1 MAGDNI
7 RAARSFVTVTFD
19 GTWPDPDSPAVF
31 EHFLVHGPAPE
42 ISRPPEDAL
51 RLDEGRA

>member
-1 MAGDNI
+1 
-7 RAARSFVTVTFD
+7 VTVTFD
-19 GTWPDPDSPAVF
+19 GTWPDPDSPVVF